1 MTSGPGSLLPGP
13 DVTPRVDTSSAGVG
27 FHSPGAAFYWN
38 AAAASLEYSFLHS
51 GDNDQA
57 AATTLGADLTLGRT
71 HLDASS
77 ASMQAEI
84 AADRARVDAAAA
96 SFRIHVAAN
105 VVDPNRTSAAGSVNA
120 ARDTRRG

>member
-1 MTSGPGSLLPGP
+1 ML
-13 DVTPRVDTSSAGVG
+13 
-27 FHSPGAAFYWN
+27 
-38 AAAASLEYSFLHS
+38 AAASLEYSFLHS
-51 GDNDQA
+51 GDNAQA

-96 SFRIHVAAN
+96 SFSIHVAAN
-105 VVDPNRTSAAGSVNA
+105 VVDPNRTAAAGSVNA
-120 ARDTRRG
+120 ARDTRRRDAATISFHLDRKSTRLN